1 MDTVYRKE
9 IAINNEDALSNDS
22 IDIENVQKLPLS
34 SFLKQRLLNYQISEK
49 EKMQNAAFKFI
60 LIKLALILVVFGL
73 LYLKPEYFIEERLD
87 TNMFTIESV
96 NQNAINQTI
105 LLKAKGTLQINSL
118 LFFPQKN
125 CLCLNEILNLQK
137 FVNKIVLVT

>member
-34 SFLKQRLLNYQISEK
+34 SFLRQRLLNYQISEK
-49 EKMQNAAFKFI
+49 EKMQNIAFKFI

-96 NQNAINQTI
+96 SQNAINQTI

-118 LFFPQKN
+118 FFPQKK
-125 CLCLNEILNLQK
+125 L
-137 FVNKIVLVT
+137 FVLE

>member
-9 IAINNEDALSNDS
+9 IAINNEDAMSNAS

-49 EKMQNAAFKFI
+49 EKIQNTAFRFI

-87 TNMFTIESV
+87 TNMFIIESV
-96 NQNAINQTI
+96 NQNTINQTI

-125 CLCLNEILNLQK
+125 CLCLIK
-137 FVNKIVLVT
+137 F

>member
-9 IAINNEDALSNDS
+9 IAINNEDAMSNAS

-34 SFLKQRLLNYQISEK
+34 RFLKQRLLNYQISEK

-125 CLCLNEILNLQK
+125 CLCLMK
-137 FVNKIVLVT
+137 F